1 MFGGE
6 WLAGQKP
13 WSVKAD
19 IAIPSATQ
27 NEVDEADAKLLVDNG
42 VKYIVEGA
50 NMPLTAEAID
60 HIRLHHVHYAPGKA
74 ANAGGVAVSAL
85 EMSQNSV
92 RQYQTFEEVDSRLKG
107 IMKDIQL

>member
-1 MFGGE
+1 MSIS
-6 WLAGQKP
+6 LAVSGLRAKILGT
-13 WSVKAD
+13 SKGD

-27 NEVDEADAKLLVDNG
+27 NEVDEDDAKMMVDNG
-42 VKYIVEGA
+42 IKYVVEGA

-60 HIRLHHVHYAPGKA
+60 HIREHRVHYAPGKA

-92 RQYQTFEEVDSRLKG
+92 RRTKALSKSIRA
-107 IMKDIQL
+107 